1 MSPSS
6 TPAIDN
12 TSGVQIVWDTF
23 VPDLIVG
30 LFTGLVVGVILA
42 YLQSRSARKR
52 ERRET
57 ELRWEALRPRVGA
70 QLLNPWDRRV
80 MGDSLTEFASRTD
93 TLRNLTAEV
102 PLASWAEILNDQEL
116 RDLHELMKVSTQL
129 RGAAPK
135 FDGFLNAAIAMYLH
149 QPRGWQGRV
158 YPFDSAAEALVQPFV
173 FDSLF
178 RRTLDELHPS
188 SYAPSYAGSYRDI
201 RYESAVVM
209 HVKEN
214 PPVTYE
220 EVLSMIK
227 RAEGYYGACAVSIV
241 DDQMTRYW
249 FD

>member
-1 MSPSS
+1 MSPAR
-6 TPAIDN
+6 TPSIHHAPEIAIN
-12 TSGVQIVWDTF
+12 WDTF
-23 VPDLIVG
+23 VPDLLVG
-30 LFTGLVVGVILA
+30 LFTGLVVGGILA

-93 TLRNLTAEV
+93 ALRDLTAEV

-149 QPRGWQGRV
+149 QPNGWQGPT
-158 YPFDSAAEALVQPFV
+158 YPFDNAAEEMVQPFV

-178 RRTLDELHPS
+178 RGTLDELHPD
-188 SYAPSYAGSYRDI
+188 SYAPSYAESYRDI

-220 EVLSMIK
+220 EVLSMVK
-227 RAEGYYGACAVSIV
+227 RAEGHYAACAVSIV